1 MNKIFSLVVIIS
13 GLALQ
18 TSAQI
23 ATSSPYSRFGLGD
36 LHENVSMTEA
46 NKNNSFGCL
55 FGCGIFEM
63 TKL

>member
-36 LHENVSMTEA
+36 LHENFFLNFQLLEELQLLSITVQ
-46 NKNNSFGCL
+46 L
-55 FGCGIFEM
+55 
-63 TKL
+63 